1 MKTITIGRGDGCD
14 ILIDDYRI
22 SRRHAVLKVY
32 TFGKMEIVDMGQN
45 GTWVNG
51 VKLRPGVPFPV
62 KRSDVVNFAEASQL
76 NWSQVESPMKYV
88 KLAGI
93 IAAILILLGLLIFWI
108 FSALSDSSSDVEE
121 NNVTV
126 VRPVDTNLTKD
137 SVSFKSPS
145 NSNVEK
151 PVRETVTQKKKEKP
165 MPRTVQELFPQ
176 KTNKEKKDEKD
187 VKKKEEKKKKDEK
200 SQKSQDNKKSKEKS
214 EEKSPNYEIL

>member
-32 TFGKMEIVDMGQN
+32 TFGKMEIVDIGQN

-62 KRSDVVNFAEASQL
+62 KRSDVINFAEASQL

-88 KLAGI
+88 KIAGI
-93 IAAILILLGLLIFWI
+93 VAAILILLGLLLFWI
-108 FSALSDSSSDVEE
+108 SSAFSGSSTQIED

-126 VRPVDTNLTKD
+126 VKPENTNTVKD
-137 SVSFKSPS
+137 SVSIVRPS
-145 NSNVEK
+145 NEEK
-151 PVRETVTQKKKEKP
+151 STKETETLKKKEKQL
-165 MPRTVQELFPQ
+165 PRTVQELFPQ
-176 KTNKEKKDEKD
+176 KVKDKKEDKD
-187 VKKKEEKKKKDEK
+187 VKKKKEENKKKEEKT
-200 SQKSQDNKKSKEKS
+200 QKPQDNKKS
-214 EEKSPNYEIL
+214 EEKSTINIIY